1 MCINI
6 GGVHQFIG
14 HCYIPLDPCEYHI
27 LHIFFYADVRLGEV
41 QLIEGIRVSE
51 SDELYN
57 TIDRNNNDAPDN
69 NNNNDDNDDD
79 RVDNTFDSWSW
90 QDNSLGKFFL
100 IGG

>member
-1 MCINI
+1 M
-6 GGVHQFIG
+6 
-14 HCYIPLDPCEYHI
+14 
-27 LHIFFYADVRLGEV
+27 
-41 QLIEGIRVSE
+41 IEGIRVSE

-79 RVDNTFDSWSW
+79 RVENTFDSWSW

-100 IGG
+100 VAKLLFISKSPSVCL